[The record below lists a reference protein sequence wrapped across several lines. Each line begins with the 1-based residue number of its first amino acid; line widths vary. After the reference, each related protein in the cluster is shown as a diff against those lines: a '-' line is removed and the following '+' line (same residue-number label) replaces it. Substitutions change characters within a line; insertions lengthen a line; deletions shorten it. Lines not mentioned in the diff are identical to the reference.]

1 MFIVKYYV
9 AGAIAALLLAVFTAN
24 IYFSIV
30 FIWISLSLSCVS
42 LAYIFDMPKVFRKRD
57 SGKIPLG
64 IKWLFMPFFFG
75 VQAYN
80 SWARYRDSVP
90 AIQKISPNLY
100 LACRL
105 FPSDITFLKKQGVSA
120 ILDATAEFDGLNWSA
135 DDEHLAYLNVPVLD
149 HRSPH
154 LEDVQKAMSW
164 MRHYINQDKGVVVH
178 CAMGRGRSVLIVA
191 AYLLATGQAETVD
204 DALRRINDTRA
215 TARLNKSQSKALTK
229 MYKSGALKQKDKML
243 LVVNPVAGGGS
254 WKTHQAQIE
263 QMLSTKYELHIKT
276 STPDVTAKQL
286 TQENKD
292 EHYKVIAACGGDGT
306 VNEVASVLVDTD
318 ICMAII
324 PLGTTNA
331 LSHVLLG
338 IQSKF
343 TPVETACE
351 IILNNEFSKIDTAV
365 CNDEAMVLV
374 AGLGFEQ
381 RMIDL
386 ADRDKKNESGELA
399 YVQALA
405 TAIKQNNV
413 HSYKVSIN
421 GEKPELLEASSLVIA
436 NAAPFTTILAQGGE
450 TPDPSDGKLDL
461 TILDTRESI
470 LVPLVS
476 LGIQKLTQSWLEDNG
491 LKAVR
496 HEKIHEVNIQS
507 SDGEKT
513 LDYVLDGETRKSD
526 RVHIKVKP
534 SSLCVMH
541 AA

>member
-1 MFIVKYYV
+1 
-9 AGAIAALLLAVFTAN
+9 
-24 IYFSIV
+24 
-30 FIWISLSLSCVS
+30 
-42 LAYIFDMPKVFRKRD
+42 
-57 SGKIPLG
+57 
-64 IKWLFMPFFFG
+64 
-75 VQAYN
+75 
-80 SWARYRDSVP
+80 
-90 AIQKISPNLY
+90 
-100 LACRL
+100 
-105 FPSDITFLKKQGVSA
+105 
-120 ILDATAEFDGLNWSA
+120 
-135 DDEHLAYLNVPVLD
+135 
-149 HRSPH
+149 
-154 LEDVQKAMSW
+154 
-164 MRHYINQDKGVVVH
+164 
-178 CAMGRGRSVLIVA
+178 
-191 AYLLATGQAETVD
+191 
-204 DALRRINDTRA
+204 
-215 TARLNKSQSKALTK
+215 
-229 MYKSGALKQKDKML
+229 
-243 LVVNPVAGGGS
+243 VAGGGG
-254 WKTHQAQIE
+254 WETHQAQIE

-276 STPDVTAKQL
+276 STPDVSAKQI

-292 EHYKVIAACGGDGT
+292 NKYKVIVACGGDGT
-306 VNEVASVLVDTD
+306 VNEVASALVDTG

-331 LSHVLLG
+331 LSHVLFG

-381 RMIDL
+381 RMINL
-386 ADRDKKNESGELA
+386 ADRDKKDESGELA
-399 YVQALA
+399 YIQALA
-405 TAIKQNNV
+405 TAIKQNDV

-421 GEKPELLEASSLVIA
+421 GEEPELLEASSLVIA

-461 TILDTRESI
+461 TVLDTRESI
-470 LVPLVS
+470 VVPLVS
-476 LGIQKLTQSWLEDNG
+476 LGIQKLTQKWLEDNG

-507 SDGEKT
+507 ADGEST
-513 LDYVLDGETRKSD
+513 LDYVLDGETRSSD